1 VISWEGTLLEGKQ
14 DLLRSECQRSSIPDV
29 CVAVI
34 AVQVKYETRFG
45 SLGTGLK
52 YKNLTGI
59 RDKKVW
65 RKYATYEDSIKD
77 TVKLF
82 IDGNYQDYF
91 TIYGL
96 ENGLQKYL
104 ARWGTNQYQA
114 IIAELR

>member
-1 VISWEGTLLEGKQ
+1 MLEGKQ
-14 DLLRSECQRSSIPDV
+14 GLLLSECQRSSIPDV

-34 AVQVKYETRFG
+34 AVQVKYETKFG
-45 SLGTGLK
+45 SLGTGAK

-59 RDKKVW
+59 RDEKVW
-65 RKYATYEDSIKD
+65 RSYDTYEDSIKD

-96 ENGLQKYL
+96 ESGLQKYL
-104 ARWGTNQYQA
+104 ARWGTNQYNT
-114 IIAELR
+114 IHAELF